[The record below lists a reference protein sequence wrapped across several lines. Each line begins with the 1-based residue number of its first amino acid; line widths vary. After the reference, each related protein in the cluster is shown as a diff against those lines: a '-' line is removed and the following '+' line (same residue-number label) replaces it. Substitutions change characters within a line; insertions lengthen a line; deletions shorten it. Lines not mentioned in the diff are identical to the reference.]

1 MTTKTDTGPTLCA
14 PPIVLLFSSSYLH
27 HLHHEGDNLTPSP
40 HALLFLDDD
49 FDAAIPR
56 PAFRIVGTIGI
67 RIGCDRT
74 FFPIPVRRHALA
86 PQVIHNEF
94 VRYGF
99 GAGER
104 QRTVVTELAY
114 RVGVSLNGKIP
125 LLRTRVV
132 KNRGYRV
139 DRFARF
145 GIEVCAAK
153 AEKHVRESNDNASV
167 RFSDVELLFA

>member
-1 MTTKTDTGPTLCA
+1 
-14 PPIVLLFSSSYLH
+14 LH
-27 HLHHEGDNLTPSP
+27 HLHHEGDNLTSSQ
-40 HALLFLDDD
+40 HVLLFLDDD

-56 PAFRIVGTIGI
+56 PAFRIVSTVGI

-74 FFPIPVRRHALA
+74 LFPIPVCRHALA

-104 QRTVVTELAY
+104 QRTVGVKLTD
-114 RVGVSLNGKIP
+114 RVGVPFNDEIP
-125 LLRTRVV
+125 PLCTRVV

-139 DRFARF
+139 NRFARF
-145 GIEVCAAK
+145 GVEVCAAEAK
-153 AEKHVRESNDNASV
+153 KHVRESDDNTSV
-167 RFSDVELLFA
+167 RFLDVKLLFT

>member
-14 PPIVLLFSSSYLH
+14 PPIVSLFPSSYFR
-27 HLHHEGDNLTPSP
+27 HLHHEGDNLTSSQ

-56 PAFRIVGTIGI
+56 PAFRIVSTVGI

-74 FFPIPVRRHALA
+74 LFPIPVCRHALA

-104 QRTVVTELAY
+104 QRTVGVELTY
-114 RVGVSLNGKIP
+114 RVGVPLNDEIP
-125 LLRTRVV
+125 LLCTRVV
-132 KNRGYRV
+132 ENRGYRV
-139 DRFARF
+139 TDYENGKELGTVQGPVATLDVTFQKHLLL
-145 GIEVCAAK
+145 EAK
-153 AEKHVRESNDNASV
+153 EK
-167 RFSDVELLFA
+167 